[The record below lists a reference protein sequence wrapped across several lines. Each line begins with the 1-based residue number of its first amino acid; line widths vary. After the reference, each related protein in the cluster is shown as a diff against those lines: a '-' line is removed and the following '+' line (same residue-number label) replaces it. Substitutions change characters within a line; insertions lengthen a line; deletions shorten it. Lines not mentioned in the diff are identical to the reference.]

1 MQNRNIN
8 HSLHLF
14 VLTCGLLGLAA
25 QARSADT
32 ALSMETH
39 AAFFSSET
47 KQKAPLDPQV
57 FLSAPDGPAAVGPQG
72 IRHEAGLRP
81 ALVADK
87 PTLPV
92 MNAKGES
99 LGMTLGSWLSAK
111 GTVVLTTQANGHQ
124 KVTAIF
130 SGLKPKG
137 KYSLFENHFDESPIG
152 FTPLDGNGTDN
163 NFVADAQGIAVITVY
178 APKSLT
184 SENAVLLVYHSDE
197 KLHGKERGSIGV
209 DAHHQLIAR
218 P

>member
-81 ALVADK
+81 ALIADK

-111 GTVVLTTQANGHQ
+111 GTVVLTTQANGTKKSQ
-124 KVTAIF
+124 LSFQVSSPKENTACLRIILMKVQLVLPPWMGTALTTTL
-130 SGLKPKG
+130 SQ
-137 KYSLFENHFDESPIG
+137 
-152 FTPLDGNGTDN
+152 TPR
-163 NFVADAQGIAVITVY
+163 A
-178 APKSLT
+178 S
-184 SENAVLLVYHSDE
+184 
-197 KLHGKERGSIGV
+197 
-209 DAHHQLIAR
+209 QL
-218 P
+218 